1 VCQHKSGISIFE
13 KWTFSTNH
21 YAGYADV
28 AGGSSG
34 CDRRVRAFNPIS
46 REISMSSPQLRRA
59 DRAMSEPRAYEMLER
74 GFSGQL
80 ATVGEDG
87 YPYCIPLLYIWM
99 DGEIYLHTSR
109 ASGHLRANVERE
121 PRICFEIDEPDEVF
135 DYGRFE
141 CDSGLAYQSL
151 IVFGKIRIA
160 EERAVKQRFC
170 EALMAKYG
178 KPDST
183 RPKGFF
189 PRIDAITVYAIA
201 IERMTG
207 KEMALPA
214 LSEQWPAQDRTKT
227 PNARP

>member
-1 VCQHKSGISIFE
+1 MEI
-13 KWTFSTNH
+13 
-21 YAGYADV
+21 
-28 AGGSSG
+28 GSSRR
-34 CDRRVRAFNPIS
+34 DRRALQSDLVEVN
-46 REISMSSPQLRRA
+46 MSSPRLRRA
-59 DRAMSEPRAYEMLER
+59 DRAMPEQRAYAMLEQ

-80 ATVGEDG
+80 ATVGADG

-99 DGEIYLHTSR
+99 DGEIYVHTGS
-109 ASGHLRANVERE
+109 AGGHLRANVERE
-121 PRICFEIDEPDEVF
+121 PRICFEIDEPDQVF

-141 CDSGLAYQSL
+141 CDSGLAYRSVVL
-151 IVFGKIRIA
+151 FGKIRIA

-189 PRIDAITVYAIA
+189 PRIDGITVYVIA
-201 IERMTG
+201 VERMTG
-207 KEMALPA
+207 KEMALPP
-214 LSEQWPAQDRTKT
+214 LSEQWPAKDRTKT